1 MKLSFTLI
9 EILVVSSV
17 FVPFLIFVYK
27 GLNSTSKTKHKAEK
41 ITKLS
46 GFNYKLKE
54 VWNNKFIGIAQD
66 DNMLTYIQ
74 FNNDNHKIYNLK
86 LSDIKSCE
94 LVTNYKIGKDK
105 VTRLEYLD
113 LKIAF
118 HSFKKEEVTLHFFNT
133 DDGYTEDY
141 EMRRIENWNSII
153 NDNINASLKKA
164 S

>member
-17 FVPFLIFVYK
+17 FVPFFIFIYK
-27 GLNSTSKTKHKAEK
+27 GLNSASKTKQKAEK

-46 GFNYKLKE
+46 GFVYKLKE
-54 VWNNKFIGIAQD
+54 VWVNKFIGLAED

-74 FNNDNHKIYNLK
+74 FNEDKHKIFNLK
-86 LSDIKSCE
+86 LSEIKSCE
-94 LVTNYKIGKDK
+94 LITNYKTGKDK
-105 VTRLEYLD
+105 VTRLQYLD

-118 HSFKKEEVTLHFFNT
+118 YSSLNEEVILNFFNT
-133 DDGYTEDY
+133 NDGFTEDY
-141 EMRRIENWNSII
+141 EMLRVEKWNNII
-153 NDNINASLKKA
+153 NKNINIALKKA